1 MCHARLRLVDAHPE
15 MRSRTRANV
24 YLFLW
29 FPLLLLSLYIAPAVV
44 GVVFGRYRQI
54 AYWVVFAGVPVA
66 VVGSDLRTRHGKV
79 WIVRDQSETVW
90 VGLLALVRSRDG
102 RYLVAKVMLV
112 LVEVFVLL
120 CLAVPVAFRFIAQ
133 HR

>member
-1 MCHARLRLVDAHPE
+1 MCHAPLRLVDAHPE
-15 MRSRTRANV
+15 MRTRTRGNV

-29 FPLLLLSLYIAPAVV
+29 FPLLVLSLCIAPAVV

-54 AYWVVFAGVPVA
+54 AYWVVFAGIAVA
-66 VVGSDLRTRHGKV
+66 VVGSDLRTRHGKA
-79 WIVRDQSETVW
+79 WMVRDQSEIAG

-120 CLAVPVAFRFIAQ
+120 WLAAPVAFRFIAQ